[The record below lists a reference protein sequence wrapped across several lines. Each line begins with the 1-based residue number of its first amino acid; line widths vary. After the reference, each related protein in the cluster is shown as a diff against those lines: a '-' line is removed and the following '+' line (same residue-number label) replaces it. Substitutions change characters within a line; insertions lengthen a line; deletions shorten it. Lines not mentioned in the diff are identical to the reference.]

1 MKIKSFF
8 ALAILLAVTFLSG
21 CSSTSDDLTS
31 ESGKQTIYLK
41 LGNVLTKSEDTKL
54 DNTNSVN
61 FNDGY
66 IYFITSQGGIKDY
79 YKIDNSGN
87 TETATLKTKVISL
100 SALKGNGVSFKN
112 ISGEVKKVYIVGNPN
127 LDSDEEATMTAP
139 TTLADLQRIVISIK
153 NQGVASD
160 LTIDDLANITA
171 ANQTDFPGSVT
182 GDQEAVVSLLPLCS
196 RIQID
201 KVTGSS
207 KISAYTLKGLYVNKF
222 YDQMPLNSIPTTGVF
237 DLTDF
242 TSAGYASYST
252 MYDNDGSY
260 DTGTGLGGSTLI
272 KSPADS
278 KVWAYQFFVG
288 NALITPRV
296 VLVLKGVTA
305 SEGTYSDPQYLNVRG
320 FLDAA
325 GNAVTLERGHI
336 YEITDLVFKE
346 NHLSSVPDPADINLW
361 VKVSV
366 INWTV
371 NTVTPDI

>member
-1 MKIKSFF
+1 
-8 ALAILLAVTFLSG
+8 LAILLAVTFLSG

-66 IYFITSQGGIKDY
+66 IYFITSQGGIKDF
-79 YKIDNSGN
+79 YKIDNSGL

-112 ISGEVKKVYIVGNPN
+112 ISGEVNRVYIVGNPN

-182 GDQEAVVSLLPLCS
+182 EDQEAVVSLLPLCS

-207 KISAYTLKGLYVNKF
+207 KISAYTLKGIYVNKF
-222 YDQMPLNSIPTTGVF
+222 YGQMPLNSSPTTSVF
-237 DLTDF
+237 DF
-242 TSAGYASYST
+242 C
-252 MYDNDGSY
+252 
-260 DTGTGLGGSTLI
+260 
-272 KSPADS
+272 
-278 KVWAYQFFVG
+278 
-288 NALITPRV
+288 
-296 VLVLKGVTA
+296 
-305 SEGTYSDPQYLNVRG
+305 YLQ
-320 FLDAA
+320 
-325 GNAVTLERGHI
+325 
-336 YEITDLVFKE
+336 
-346 NHLSSVPDPADINLW
+346 
-361 VKVSV
+361 
-366 INWTV
+366 
-371 NTVTPDI
+371 